1 MGVFIKLCLRPFYVQ
16 TIPAGTLTEFSQYSN
31 KIVDWSVKM
40 NAALIVFN

>member
-1 MGVFIKLCLRPFYVQ
+1 MLETFFVQ
-16 TIPAGTLTEFSQYSN
+16 TISAGTLTEFSQHSN